1 MKRNIKKILST
12 YTYVF
17 IPNED
22 VFCNFFAFM
31 AYYGY
36 GYGMGYGDRILKL
49 LYFSNLS
56 NGTGNNTTNT
66 FSDSNQKNMFRSQTL
81 STCTASYDVASSKRN
96 LSQPSI
102 LLVLVQH

>member
-1 MKRNIKKILST
+1 MYILSLSLSC
-12 YTYVF
+12 F
-17 IPNED
+17 LQ
-22 VFCNFFAFM
+22 FFAFM

-66 FSDSNQKNMFRSQTL
+66 FSDSNQKNMFRIQTH